1 MEKYYDPSFLED
13 LFDDMSGTYAHV
25 NYITSFGFSERWRKQ
40 CVKAVPIENDA
51 TVVDLLT
58 GMGECWN
65 ALLKKRTA
73 DFHLIGIDISGE
85 MIKRA
90 EKRKAKYPSLNI
102 DLLKENVFENSITD
116 EEADVVISGFGIKT
130 FNEEQLHQLAL
141 EIKRILKP
149 GGHFS
154 MVDVSVPPNKLLR
167 GLYLFYLKQVIPV
180 LGKLFLGNPETYRM
194 LGIYTELFQNA
205 ENCAEIFRKAGLE
218 VEYKS
223 YFYGCASGLVGCKLL

>member
-65 ALLKKRTA
+65 ALLKNRTP
-73 DFHLIGIDISGE
+73 DFHLVGIDTSSE

-90 EKRKAKYPSLNI
+90 EKRKTKYPDLHI
-102 DLLKENVFENSITD
+102 DLLKENVFENSIAD
-116 EEADVVISGFGIKT
+116 EKADVIISGFGIKT

-149 GGHFS
+149 GGYFS

-205 ENCAEIFRKAGLE
+205 EKCAEIFRKAGLE

-223 YFYGCASGLVGCKLL
+223 YFYGCASGLVGRKLL